1 MKYFVRIGLLILGAN
16 AFGQRPNIDT
26 LFRVSIA
33 NPMFIQQAPKVLV
46 DEAHNNIH
54 GKEGGLFSF
63 TRMMEEDG
71 AVVSSND
78 SLFTEKLLTRYDVL
92 IIVNALHDSN
102 VQNWATPNPSAFS
115 NQEIDAVEK
124 FVKNGGSL
132 LLVADHMP
140 CGGAVQNLAQ
150 CFGIE
155 WSNSFVMQNGNKWPP
170 STFKRSNSTL
180 LDSPVTEDTSYGKRV
195 SLVASFTGSA
205 FKVPEEAEPFMIFE
219 ESHRILFPKEAWR
232 FSKKTKN
239 ESAKGWSQGA
249 CLEYGLGKIVLLGEA
264 AMITAQLRGKTEIG
278 MNSIDAPENPQL
290 ALNIFRYLAAN

>member
-1 MKYFVRIGLLILGAN
+1 MKYVVLIGLLIVGHN
-16 AFGQRPNIDT
+16 TFGQRPSIDT

-33 NPMFIQQAPKVLV
+33 SPMFIQDAPKVLI

-54 GKEGGLFSF
+54 RKEGGLFSF

-78 SLFTEKLLTRYDVL
+78 SIFTEQRLSQYDVL

-102 VQNWATPNPSAFS
+102 VRNWVTPNPSAFS
-115 NQEIDAVEK
+115 KQEIDAVEK
-124 FVKNGGSL
+124 FVKKGGSL

-140 CGGAVQNLAQ
+140 CGGAVQKLAQ
-150 CFGIE
+150 RFGVE

-180 LDSPVTEDTSYGKRV
+180 KDSPVTKDTSFGKRI
-195 SLVASFTGSA
+195 SSVASFTGSA
-205 FKVPEEAEPFMIFE
+205 FKTPKEAESFMIFE
-219 ESHRILFPKEAWR
+219 ESHRVLFPKEAWK

-264 AMITAQLRGKTEIG
+264 AMITAQIRGKTEIG
-278 MNSIDAPENPQL
+278 MNSIDAPQNPQL
-290 ALNIFRYLAAN
+290 ALNIFRYLVTN